1 MSMKKICK
9 KYGVMALAL
18 VLGLGIIVTMILALP
33 QDVVI
38 PTTSTYEVPAVVV
51 EMNDETGW
59 VTFVDWANETWY
71 IRGSGYVPGQLI
83 VAVFD
88 DNGTPDTIYDDMVV
102 DILCHSIAIL
112 EEEVP
117 R

>member
-9 KYGVMALAL
+9 KYGAMALGL
-18 VLGLGIIVTMILALP
+18 FVCLGIVIVMMLGLPRDTIVPIE
-33 QDVVI
+33 
-38 PTTSTYEVPAVVV
+38 TYEVPAVVIEV
-51 EMNDETGW
+51 NDETGW

-102 DILCHSIAIL
+102 DILCHSIII
-112 EEEVP
+112 EDEEVP